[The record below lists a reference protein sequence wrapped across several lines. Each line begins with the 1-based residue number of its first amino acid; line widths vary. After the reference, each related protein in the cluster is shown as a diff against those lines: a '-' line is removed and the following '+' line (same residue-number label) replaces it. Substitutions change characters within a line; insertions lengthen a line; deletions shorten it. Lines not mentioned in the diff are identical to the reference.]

1 MPFVRI
7 TLKCLKRKAFDF
19 EPRSLG
25 EHIRRRRLELG
36 LTQWQAGKCL
46 GVSEWTVANWEKG
59 HTKPTAHAQKAVA
72 AFLGCDPDT
81 SAT

>member
-1 MPFVRI
+1 MPFLPI
-7 TLKCLKRKAFDF
+7 SLKHLKPNDF
-19 EPRSLG
+19 SFAPRSLG

-59 HTKPTAHAQKAVA
+59 HTKPAAHAQKTVA

-81 SAT
+81 PDT